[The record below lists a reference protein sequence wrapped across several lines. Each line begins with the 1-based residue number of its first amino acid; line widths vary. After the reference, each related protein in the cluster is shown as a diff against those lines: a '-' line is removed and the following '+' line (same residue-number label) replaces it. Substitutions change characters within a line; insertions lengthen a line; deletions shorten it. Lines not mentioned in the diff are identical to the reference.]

1 MDLNLAGKHVLVT
14 GASKGIG
21 LAVVRAFLDEGAVV
35 SAVSRRSTPELDAT
49 TATFVPADLAD
60 PDGPRRMVETV
71 LAADPRLDILIN
83 NVGGGT
89 TTAEAMAD
97 PLDGD
102 DDLWDEVYTL
112 NLFATVRTTR
122 HALPALTRSRGAIV
136 NISSNSAR
144 APFGTP
150 LAYTSAKGALN
161 TFSRGLAE
169 KVAADGVRVNVVTPG
184 GTHTDLTAGK
194 DGYLATVAA
203 AMGIDHADL
212 LAAMPANG
220 GMLTG
225 TLIDPAEIARAV
237 LLLASPVMPSTI
249 GEIWAVDAGSVKAV

>member
-1 MDLNLAGKHVLVT
+1 MDLDLADKRVLVT

-21 LAVVRAFLDEGAVV
+21 LAVVRAFLDEGAKVT
-35 SAVSRRSTPELDAT
+35 AVSRRNTPELAAT
-49 TATFVPADLAD
+49 AATFVSADLAD
-60 PDGPRRMVETV
+60 SDGPRRMVETV

-89 TTAEAMAD
+89 TSAEAMAD

-102 DDLWDEVYTL
+102 DDLWAEVYAL

-184 GTHTDLTAGK
+184 GTRTDLMAGK
-194 DGYLATVAA
+194 DGYLAAVAA
-203 AMGIDHADL
+203 TMGIDHADL

-225 TLIDPAEIARAV
+225 TLIEPAEIARAV